1 MAGRLSPGFFSVPLY
16 FNNPRSFST
25 MATTATPNAAQDT
38 LALIGRI
45 LIAALFIPAGFG
57 KLMGFAGTVGYI
69 TSAGLPLPQVAAAI
83 AIIVELGF
91 GIALLLGFKTRWVA
105 LVMAIFTVAT
115 GLFFHKFWIDATQN
129 TQFFKNL
136 AIAGGML
143 AFSAFG
149 AGRFSIDK
157 K

>member
-1 MAGRLSPGFFSVPLY
+1 
-16 FNNPRSFST
+16 
-25 MATTATPNAAQDT
+25 MATTTTPNAAQDT

-45 LIAALFIPAGFG
+45 LIAYLFIPAGIG

-69 TSAGLPLPQVAAAI
+69 NSVGLPLPEVAAVI
-83 AIIVELGF
+83 AIVVELGL
-91 GIALLLGFKTRWVA
+91 GIALLLGFKTRWTA
-105 LVMAIFTVAT
+105 IAMAIFTVAT

-143 AFSAFG
+143 AFAAFG